1 MKVAILITI
10 LIAISTLA
18 SSQETNNLTPVN
30 DKEYYQSKASQ
41 QLVSGSML
49 LGGGIIAIAILSAGN
64 SDFGVLPPL
73 SITAVAGTVGGVCL
87 LMSSAQNKKKA
98 RSMNAFLNQL
108 ETAPVPRQYSLG
120 RQYFQSLAIEIGL

>member
-1 MKVAILITI
+1 MS
-10 LIAISTLA
+10 IST
-18 SSQETNNLTPVN
+18 STFSQETNHQTAVK
-30 DKEYYQSKASQ
+30 DKEYYQSKGSQ

>member
-1 MKVAILITI
+1 
-10 LIAISTLA
+10 
-18 SSQETNNLTPVN
+18 
-30 DKEYYQSKASQ
+30 
-41 QLVSGSML
+41 ML
-49 LGGGIIAIAILSAGN
+49 LDGGIIAIAILSAGN

-73 SITAVAGTVGGVCL
+73 SITAVAGTVGGVWL
-87 LMSSAQNKKKA
+87 LISSAQNKKKA